1 MSRFCSLIF
10 YVALGTVLLA
20 CASSSNSGGG
30 AGGTSGTGGS
40 TGGTLGT
47 GGTADTGGTSGAGTS
62 TKDPIELVPLD
73 NTVSGWTVDPTIAK
87 ITGARAM
94 TATTK
99 KGAVDLIDGAAE
111 PFFKAPSTPKEFL
124 WQNYLNTTLPAAP
137 PPTNGAGIALY
148 IVQMPSADQA
158 TSLYQALLS
167 QSEYSGQ
174 AGTINDW
181 QPTSPTLGTES
192 RIENTVTAWWIN
204 FHQDAFYVEVMLSPS
219 FGPPPDY
226 VTSDPDLKQEAFRF
240 AQAISSAITSKM

>member
-1 MSRFCSLIF
+1 MTRFGSLIF
-10 YVALGTVLLA
+10 CVVLGSGLLA
-20 CASSSNSGGG
+20 CGAS
-30 AGGTSGTGGS
+30 A
-40 TGGTLGT
+40 
-47 GGTADTGGTSGAGTS
+47 

-73 NTVSGWTVDPTIAK
+73 NTVSGWTVDPAIAK
-87 ITGARAM
+87 TPGARAM
-94 TATTK
+94 TATTL
-99 KGAVDLIDGAAE
+99 KGAVDLIDGGANA
-111 PFFKAPSTPKEFL
+111 FFKAPSTPKEFL

-137 PPTNGAGIALY
+137 PPTKGAAIVLY
-148 IVQMPSADQA
+148 ILQMPSAEQA
-158 TSLYQALLS
+158 NGLYQAVLNE
-167 QSEYSGQ
+167 SEYSGQ